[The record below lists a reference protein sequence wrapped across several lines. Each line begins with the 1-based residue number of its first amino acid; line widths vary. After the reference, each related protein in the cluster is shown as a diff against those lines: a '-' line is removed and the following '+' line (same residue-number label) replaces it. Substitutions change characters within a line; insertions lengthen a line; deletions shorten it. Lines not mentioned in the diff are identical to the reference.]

1 MKTRH
6 MFLAI
11 LVVVL
16 VGAACGDDDATTPT
30 TAAPGGQ
37 TDAGSNGGTPTPS
50 ASGGFLTLGDETIQ
64 FDSARCFL
72 QEQEA
77 AAGGGSIL
85 ATGQGFGTNS
95 EGVEVSLD
103 FTRFSEE
110 SDFAGDDILVDIG
123 DPFSGDT
130 VGYAARVDIGV
141 VSIEGNLVSASG
153 LTFESFDEGA
163 ESPLEGAFEL
173 NC

>member
-1 MKTRH
+1 

-11 LVVVL
+11 LLLAL
-16 VGAACGDDDATTPT
+16 VGAACGDDDATPGT

-37 TDAGSNGGTPTPS
+37 TDSGSNGDTPAPS
-50 ASGGFLTLGDETIQ
+50 ATGGFLVLDGETIE

-72 QEQEA
+72 EEQEA

-85 ATGQGFGTNS
+85 ATGQGFGTDA
-95 EGVEVSLD
+95 EGVEVMID

-110 SDFAGDDILVDIG
+110 SMFAGDDLSVTIG
-123 DPFSGDT
+123 DPFSADAMSLFGS
-130 VGYAARVDIGV
+130 VDLGA
-141 VSIEGNLVSASG
+141 VSIEGNTLRGDGFTLIGDGGVEHTAS
-153 LTFESFDEGA
+153 
-163 ESPLEGAFEL
+163 FEL

>member
-1 MKTRH
+1 

-11 LVVVL
+11 LVLVL
-16 VGAACGDDDATTPT
+16 VGAACGDDDATSPT

-37 TDAGSNGGTPTPS
+37 TDNGSSAGTPTPS
-50 ASGGFLTLGDETIQ
+50 ATGGFLTLGDETIQ
-64 FDSARCFL
+64 FDSARCYL
-72 QEQEA
+72 EEQPSA
-77 AAGGGSIL
+77 GGGGSIL

-103 FTRFSEE
+103 FTRFNEE
-110 SDFAGDDILVDIG
+110 SQFAGDDINVVIG

-130 VGYAARVDIGV
+130 ISYFAGLDIGG
-141 VSIEGNLVSASG
+141 VSIDGNRLSASG

-163 ESPLEGAFEL
+163 DSPLDGAFEL
-173 NC
+173 SC